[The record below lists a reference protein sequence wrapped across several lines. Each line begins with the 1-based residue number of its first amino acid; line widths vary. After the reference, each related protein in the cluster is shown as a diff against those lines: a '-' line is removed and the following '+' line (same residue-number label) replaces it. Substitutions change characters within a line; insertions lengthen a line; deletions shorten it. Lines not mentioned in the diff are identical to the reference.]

1 MRRILW
7 ALVVTAAA
15 ATAAS
20 VAIAQQQSEQS
31 ADKTTRLRPPSRLQ
45 FVLEKPK
52 QKTSTRSLA
61 RQPEAEAQ
69 TPADQNSG
77 AGILRYQRSKSSR
90 EAAAAATRSTAQSVT
105 GLKNYHRE
113 LFGAD
118 APQQPAQATAAR
130 QTAQPRPFPA
140 ARQEPSKIQT
150 VAAEIPA
157 ERTDTKTQPAAGGV
171 QQAAFAK
178 PAAQAEVVQQISGTA
193 QAAPKL
199 AVPTPFQLPDT
210 QQTFR
215 PTTPLTAEQLPA
227 ATPAKAHRDI
237 LTNLSSGQPQV
248 SVEWRKVGDISVGQ
262 ESNIELIVT
271 NNGKA
276 TAADVAVEAW
286 FPASVRLTKANP
298 QPASAQ
304 RSVTWKFA
312 KLDSGEE
319 QRIAIS
325 LIPSRRGEL
334 AANANVRFT
343 TAATTLFTVEEP
355 MIKLAMQGPQQ
366 VMVGEPAPHV
376 VTITNP
382 GTGVAHNVVL
392 EVKIPQGFEH
402 AKGERLKM
410 DVGSLNP
417 GESRSVRL
425 SLTAVAGGE
434 HAVQVEARAGADL
447 REVAA
452 SKVNV
457 LAPSLQLAVAGPS
470 FRYVGRD
477 AQYRVAVRNSGQ
489 ATTSNVRSTYQV
501 PEGFEFLSAGRGG
514 KFDAATRTVSW
525 FVGSV
530 QPNETVEM
538 SLRLKPVAAGDFV
551 HLAKVVSEHGAAVE
565 SKMETKIEGTASVV
579 LEVVD
584 LDDPV
589 EIGRE
594 TAYEIRV
601 SNEGS
606 KAASNIGL
614 SIELPNGMALVDA
627 KGPSQHIAEAGLVV
641 FRSLPALPPGKTA
654 VFMIHI
660 TGSQE
665 GNHRIRAR
673 LVSDSIQEPL
683 TEEEITR
690 FYAE

>member
-7 ALVVTAAA
+7 ALVVTATA

-20 VAIAQQQSEQS
+20 VAIAQQGSDQSVDE
-31 ADKTTRLRPPSRLQ
+31 KPRRRPPSRLQ
-45 FVLEKPK
+45 FVLEKPL
-52 QKTSTRSLA
+52 QRTSSRSLA
-61 RQPEAEAQ
+61 RQTEPEAQ
-69 TPADQNSG
+69 TPVDQNAG

-90 EAAAAATRSTAQSVT
+90 EAAAPSMEQSVT

-113 LFGAD
+113 LFGTA
-118 APQQPAQATAAR
+118 APQLPGQATAAR
-130 QTAQPRPFPA
+130 QSVQPRPFPA
-140 ARQEPSKIQT
+140 ARQEVSDIQT
-150 VAAEIPA
+150 VAAEVPA
-157 ERTDTKTQPAAGGV
+157 TAAEATSQPAAGGV

-178 PAAQAEVVQQISGTA
+178 PATQAEVVQQVSGTA
-193 QAAPKL
+193 PAAPEL
-199 AVPTPFQLPDT
+199 GTATPFQSPEA
-210 QQTFR
+210 QQGFR
-215 PTTPLTAEQLPA
+215 PTAPLRTQPLPA
-227 ATPAKAHRDI
+227 TTPEVSQQSI

-248 SVEWRKVGDISVGQ
+248 TIEWHKVGDISVGQ
-262 ESNIELIVT
+262 ESNVELIVT
-271 NNGKA
+271 NNGEA

-286 FPASVRLTKANP
+286 FPASVRLTKASP
-298 QPASAQ
+298 QPVSAQ

-343 TAATTLFTVEEP
+343 AAATRLFTVEEP

-366 VMVGEPAPHV
+366 VMIGELAPHV

-382 GTGVAHNVVL
+382 GTGVAHNVVI
-392 EVKIPQGFEH
+392 EVKVPRGLEH
-402 AKGERLKM
+402 ARGERLKM
-410 DVGSLNP
+410 EVGSLNP
-417 GESRSVRL
+417 SESRSVRL

-434 HAVQVEARAGADL
+434 HAVQVEARAGAEL

-452 SKVNV
+452 SKINV

-477 AQYRVAVRNSGQ
+477 AQYRVAVRNNGQ

-501 PEGFEFLSAGRGG
+501 PEGFDFLSAGRGG
-514 KFDAATRTVSW
+514 KFDPATRTVSW

-530 QPNETVEM
+530 QPDETVEM
-538 SLRLKPVAAGDFV
+538 SLRLKPVAAGEFV

-565 SKMETKIEGTASVV
+565 SRTETKIEGTASIV
-579 LEVVD
+579 LEVAD

-606 KAASNIGL
+606 KAASNVGL
-614 SIELPNGMALVDA
+614 SIELPNGMTLVDA
-627 KGPSQHIAEAGLVV
+627 KGPSQHIAESGLVV

-654 VFMIHI
+654 VFMVHI

-665 GNHRIRAR
+665 GNQRIRAR